1 MTIFYVLLAML
12 AAACIYAGSSHQRLF
27 LRMQRHQAA
36 LRASA
41 GLLCVVAILIAAQS
55 LGFWAG
61 FFSVLTALMLG
72 CVLLPYVD
80 AWRSHRNERHV
91 E

>member
-12 AAACIYAGSSHQRLF
+12 AAASIYSGSSHQRLF
-27 LRMQRHQAA
+27 LRMQRHPTA
-36 LRASA
+36 LRAGG
-41 GLLCVVAILIAAQS
+41 GLLCIVAIFVAAQS

-61 FFSVLTALMLG
+61 FFAVLTALMLG
-72 CVLLPYVD
+72 CVLLPFVD

>member
-1 MTIFYVLLAML
+1 MSIFYVLLAML
-12 AAACIYAGSSHQRLF
+12 AAAFIYAGASHQRLF
-27 LRMQRHQAA
+27 LQMQGHQAA
-36 LRASA
+36 LSASG
-41 GLLCVVAILIAAQS
+41 GLLCAVAIFVAAQS

-61 FFSVLTALMLG
+61 FFAVLTALMLG

-80 AWRSHRNERHV
+80 AWRSHGNVRHV